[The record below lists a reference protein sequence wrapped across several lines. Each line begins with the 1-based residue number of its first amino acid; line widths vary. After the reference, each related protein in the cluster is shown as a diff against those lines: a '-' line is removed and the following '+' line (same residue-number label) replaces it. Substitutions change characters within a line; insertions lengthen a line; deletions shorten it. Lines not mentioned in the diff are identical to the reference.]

1 MRISDCSSDVCSSDL
16 ALVGCSAG
24 AFAQDYP
31 TGPIR
36 LIIGYNPGGSV
47 DIVSRLLAERLSEE
61 LGQQVVVENK
71 PGGGPVIASEAVVR
85 AQPDG
90 YTLMNEDKIGRRE
103 LWGRECRNVEIP
115 GGAG

>member
-1 MRISDCSSDVCSSDL
+1 MRRFLAGVCRL
-16 ALVGCSAG
+16 LAGAALVCCSAG

-71 PGGGPVIASEAVVR
+71 PGGGTVIASGAVAR
-85 AQPDG
+85 AKPDG
-90 YTLMNEDKIGRRE
+90 YTQIGRASCRE
-103 LWGRECRNVEIP
+103 RVCQYV
-115 GGAG
+115 